1 MKKQLLA
8 TALLLGAFM
17 PVNAAEVNPGLDPL
31 QADEY
36 KTYHSMGCMML
47 RECTEDVYEV
57 RSIRDFEDFYGITF
71 EDLSLS
77 EREEVND
84 LIRYSNE
91 AGVKVFLG
99 SERYFPANHRGV
111 YHTVGNN
118 FFLNDIYMGS
128 GKTLLSVL
136 RHEGWHAAQDCM
148 AGTIDNN
155 NIAII
160 HMEEDVPFEHKV
172 MAQTTYPENVVPW
185 EQEAA
190 WAGATPNM
198 TVDALAACAAPAPMW
213 EVYEPTP
220 MTREWLV
227 WEGFLED

>member
-8 TALLLGAFM
+8 TALLLGVLM
-17 PVNAAEVNPGLDPL
+17 PVNAEVNPGLDPL
-31 QADEY
+31 RDDEY
-36 KTYHSMGCMML
+36 KTLHSMGCMML

-57 RSIRDFEDFYGITF
+57 KSIRDFEDFYGTDF
-71 EDLSLS
+71 SDLSLA
-77 EREEVND
+77 EKAEIDD

-99 SERYFPANHRGV
+99 SERYFPALHRGV

-118 FFLNDIYMGS
+118 FFLNDSYMGE

-148 AGTIDNN
+148 AGSIDNN
-155 NIAII
+155 SIAII
-160 HMEEDVPFEHKV
+160 HMEEDVPLQHQV

-190 WAGATPNM
+190 WAGNTEGM

-220 MTREWLV
+220 LTREWL
-227 WEGFLED
+227 EEKGYLTES